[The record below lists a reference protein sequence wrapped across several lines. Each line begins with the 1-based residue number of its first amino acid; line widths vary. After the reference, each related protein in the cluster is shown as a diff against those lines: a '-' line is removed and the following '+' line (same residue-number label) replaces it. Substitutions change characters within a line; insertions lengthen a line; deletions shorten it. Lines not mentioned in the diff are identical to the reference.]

1 METWGWIITV
11 NMSWSSYNFGY
22 NYCDRLKACKLPPL
36 HYRRLRGDMIET
48 FKIGSG
54 KYDSCAA
61 PILTGLHFS
70 ITRGHDLR
78 LEKFRARYDLRKYF
92 FTNRVANNWNSLPS
106 HVVHTDSVNSFK
118 SRLDNF
124 WKSQDVL
131 CDYHAEIHGTG
142 SRSEASSKFGISVV

>member
-1 METWGWIITV
+1 MTITLP
-11 NMSWSSYNFGY
+11 
-22 NYCDRLKACKLPPL
+22 CDRLKSCKLPTL

-48 FKIGSG
+48 FKIVSG

-61 PILTGLHFS
+61 PILTGLHSS

-92 FTNRVANNWNSLPS
+92 FTNRVVNNWNSLPS
-106 HVVHTDSVNSFK
+106 HVVHADTVNSFK

-131 CDYHAEIHGTG
+131 YDYHAEIHGTG
-142 SRSEASSKFGISVV
+142 SRSEASSKFFIIKYI

>member
-1 METWGWIITV
+1 
-11 NMSWSSYNFGY
+11 
-22 NYCDRLKACKLPPL
+22 
-36 HYRRLRGDMIET
+36 MIET
-48 FKIGSG
+48 FKIVSG

-61 PILTGLHFS
+61 PILTGLHSS
-70 ITRGHDLR
+70 ITRGHVDLR

-106 HVVHTDSVNSFK
+106 HVVHADSVNSFK

-131 CDYHAEIHGTG
+131 YDYHAEIHGTG
-142 SRSEASSKFGISVV
+142 SRMKLFKIFIIKYI